1 MKNIHCPVCNST
13 QKTMMS
19 LFSKNMKVL
28 GESFPESESFI
39 VTCAECGSVYIDT
52 EATQK
57 HFSTYYDSGYS
68 KTISYYDTFGDN
80 VTNQY
85 FDTIYS
91 CIKKY
96 ISSESHIF
104 DMGAGRGEFSVYLIN
119 KGYKHVLAA
128 EPSLVNCDYIK
139 NSGINCLYD
148 DTFSTNENL
157 KNTFDLIILS
167 HSLEHVIDF
176 NIALTNVK
184 SMLKKD
190 GVIYIEV
197 PDASKYADVK
207 FPSYFFMTYEHILHL
222 TQKTFEN
229 IANVYGITL
238 LESNSYFKCN
248 SYHVINGIFK
258 NNGTFLNVIYTD
270 ETKIAV
276 EEYLQYSKK
285 KLSPMIQK
293 LENSQE
299 KLILWG
305 IGASTAQLLNDTFD
319 HCNIIQLIDSNASR
333 QGIEFEILH
342 KTFTVKSP
350 SKLIDKE
357 ATIVVL
363 PIMYKNSIISQI
375 QAMGFTN
382 KILTLE

>member
-1 MKNIHCPVCNST
+1 
-13 QKTMMS
+13 MS
-19 LFSKNMKVL
+19 LLSKNMKVM
-28 GESFPESESFI
+28 GENFPESESFI
-39 VTCAECGSVYIDT
+39 VTCDECGSVYIDT

-57 HFSTYYDSGYS
+57 HYCAYYDSGYS
-68 KTISYYDTFGDN
+68 KTISYSDTFGDN

-91 CIKKY
+91 CIEKY
-96 ISSESHIF
+96 ISSESHIL
-104 DMGAGRGEFSVYLIN
+104 DMGAGRGEFCTYLLN
-119 KGYKHVLAA
+119 KGYKNVLAV
-128 EPSLVNCDYIK
+128 EPSSVNCKYIK
-139 NSGINCLYD
+139 NCGINCSQD
-148 DTFSTNENL
+148 DTFSINENL

-167 HSLEHVIDF
+167 HSLEHILDF
-176 NIALTNVK
+176 RLALMNVK

-190 GVIYIEV
+190 AVIYIEV
-197 PDASKYADVK
+197 PNSTRYADAK
-207 FPSYFFMTYEHILHL
+207 FPSYFFLTYEHILHL
-222 TQKTFEN
+222 TQRTFEN

-238 LESNSYFKCN
+238 LESNSYLKCK

-258 NNGTFLNVIYTD
+258 NNGSFLNVVYTD

-276 EEYLQYSKK
+276 EYYFHYSKK
-285 KLSPMIQK
+285 KLSPKIQK
-293 LENSQE
+293 LESSQE

-333 QGIEFEILH
+333 QGIEFEMLH
-342 KTFTVKSP
+342 KTFTVESP
-350 SKLIDKE
+350 SKLVDEE

-375 QAMGFTN
+375 QSMGFTN
-382 KILTLE
+382 NIITLE